1 MCAYFSKISKKIMLV
16 VIFNKTFVLLFSES
30 DVLLLYLR
38 VMLYSVLLA
47 GKPEKN
53 TIYRKSL
60 TNLSS
65 TPAMGG
71 IRTRS
76 FSSNLLIFMY
86 TEK

>member
-1 MCAYFSKISKKIMLV
+1 MLV
-16 VIFNKTFVLLFSES
+16 VIFSKAFVSLFSES
-30 DVLLLYLR
+30 DLLLFYIR
-38 VMLYSVLLA
+38 VMLYSVLLV

-65 TPAMGG
+65 TPAMSG

-76 FSSNLLIFMY
+76 FSSNLLTFMY